1 MGRVQDDQKAES
13 LLRSA
18 ADQGHVH
25 AQHILGEYEL
35 EKDNVEEACRL
46 FEAAAS
52 QGHMNALGLL
62 GVQHCLGLGVE
73 EDDMKAVRFL
83 TVSSKLTTEDRRPH
97 RRLADCFAYGHEG
110 LVQKP
115 TTVLA
120 VYYMKPALEE
130 SECISPQVMVFYA
143 QLLWDLSGSYFP
155 DYEFAPSGENGLPEA
170 LFWYRRAHAK
180 SMDAETV
187 ELFGSY
193 ESKVKEMCA
202 CCYKPLSTDKSKCCV
217 ECKAVYYC
225 SRECQATDW
234 KAGHKKDCV
243 KSLKKRLRATGNFN
257 GI

>member
-1 MGRVQDDQKAES
+1 
-13 LLRSA
+13 
-18 ADQGHVH
+18 
-25 AQHILGEYEL
+25 
-35 EKDNVEEACRL
+35 
-46 FEAAAS
+46 
-52 QGHMNALGLL
+52 
-62 GVQHCLGLGVE
+62 
-73 EDDMKAVRFL
+73 MKL
-83 TVSSKLTTEDRRPH
+83 
-97 RRLADCFAYGHEG
+97 
-110 LVQKP
+110 
-115 TTVLA
+115 
-120 VYYMKPALEE
+120 ALEE
-130 SECISPQVMVFYA
+130 SESSPCDMVFYA
-143 QLLWDLSGSYFP
+143 KLLWHLSGSYYP
-155 DYEFAPSGENGLPEA
+155 DYEISPSGDNHVPEA